1 MTIVNRV
8 KRELIFV
15 FEMLD
20 LESISFYL
28 SMSVIRDRFNN
39 IIRLDQR
46 VYIKR
51 VAIKYDLKTTRSVYN
66 FMKKFFDSIS
76 YDDQVIDQ
84 KIKQYQDMIESV
96 MFAMIEIRSDVIN
109 AVFIVSRFAQNSD
122 SSHIK
127 AVKRIIVYLNITF
140 ERDIVYDNIEINLEL
155 QKFCDAN

>member
-1 MTIVNRV
+1 MTIVNRI

-28 SMSVIRDRFNN
+28 SMSVIRNRFNN
-39 IIRLDQR
+39 IIRLNQR

-51 VAIKYDLKTTRSVYN
+51 VAIKYDLKTTKSVYN
-66 FMKKFFDSIS
+66 FMKKFFDSVS

-84 KIKQYQDMIESV
+84 EIKQYQDMIESV

-109 AVFIVSRFAQNSD
+109 AVFIVSRFDQNSD

-127 AVKRIIVYLNITF
+127 AVKRIIVYLNITL
-140 ERDIVYDNIEINLEL
+140 ERDIVYDNIEINLGL